1 MNFVKTDIDGVWIIE
16 PRCFGDNRGYFME
29 SYKQHEFN
37 AAIGREINFVQD
49 NESMSRRAVLRGLHF
64 QKGEASQA
72 KLVRVSEGRVIDIA
86 VDLRRS
92 SPTFCKYI
100 AVELSEDNHRQ
111 LFVPRG
117 FAHGFLVLS
126 DVARFQYKVDN
137 TYCPEAEVT
146 LRFDDVTIGV
156 DWASFGIATSDF
168 VLSAKD
174 TVGAD
179 LDTLKANNILFD

>member
-1 MNFVKTDIDGVWIIE
+1 
-16 PRCFGDNRGYFME
+16 
-29 SYKQHEFN
+29 
-37 AAIGREINFVQD
+37 
-49 NESMSRRAVLRGLHF
+49 
-64 QKGEASQA
+64 
-72 KLVRVSEGRVIDIA
+72 
-86 VDLRRS
+86 
-92 SPTFCKYI
+92 
-100 AVELSEDNHRQ
+100 
-111 LFVPRG
+111 VPRG

-146 LRFDDVTIGV
+146 LRFDDATIGV